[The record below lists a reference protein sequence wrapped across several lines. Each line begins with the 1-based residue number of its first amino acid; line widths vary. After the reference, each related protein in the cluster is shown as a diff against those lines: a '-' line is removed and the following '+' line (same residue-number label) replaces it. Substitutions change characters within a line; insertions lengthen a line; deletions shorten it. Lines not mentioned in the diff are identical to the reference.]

1 MVREGSVVSAMSD
14 ARRLQ
19 LRRDRLRTKAIS
31 LFLADHREALLRN
44 LRKAGSM
51 GSNVKRKALE
61 AEARKK
67 FKEATDSVRDH
78 YMNIAGAKAQDTGQD
93 AKQATGQE
101 QATGQDAKQ
110 ATGQGAKQGSGGF
123 GERRCETQAPEEVHS
138 TDPHRGPQSSSSE
151 MPRQTP
157 VKRQKVAEAFA
168 VAPRSQRL
176 RGWPLV
182 SPREVDSGKVDS
194 GKDFGKNL
202 CSQGCFA
209 WSACQLLRLL
219 AGDIRRCNRF

>member
-1 MVREGSVVSAMSD
+1 MRH
-14 ARRLQ
+14 
-19 LRRDRLRTKAIS
+19 DRLRTKAIS

-44 LRKAGSM
+44 LRKVGSM

-110 ATGQGAKQGSGGF
+110 ASGQGAKQGSGGPVN
-123 GERRCETQAPEEVHS
+123 RR
-138 TDPHRGPQSSSSE
+138 
-151 MPRQTP
+151 
-157 VKRQKVAEAFA
+157 
-168 VAPRSQRL
+168 
-176 RGWPLV
+176 
-182 SPREVDSGKVDS
+182 
-194 GKDFGKNL
+194 
-202 CSQGCFA
+202 
-209 WSACQLLRLL
+209 
-219 AGDIRRCNRF
+219 